1 MAYIVI
7 KTIKGRQYR
16 YQQRTY
22 REGGKVRT
30 ESIYL
35 GPVGGTA
42 KRKGLLRRLGEF
54 VELNFKHQRFG
65 LPDDEIMLR
74 QYNEAIER
82 ERKARQEVL
91 GQLHAL
97 YGMRLSDTPET
108 PVDTDKK
115 APSEEGARAPSTPT
129 PA

>member
-22 REGGKVRT
+22 RQGGKVRT

-35 GPVGGTA
+35 GPVGGA
-42 KRKGLLRRLGEF
+42 ARRKGLLKRFGEL
-54 VELNFKHQRFG
+54 VEMNFKHQSFG
-65 LPDDEIMLR
+65 LPDDETMLR
-74 QYNEAIER
+74 QYNQAIER
-82 ERKARQEVL
+82 EHKARQEAL

-97 YGMRLSDTPET
+97 YGMRLSDTPEH
-108 PVDTDKK
+108 PVNSDKK
-115 APSEEGARAPSTPT
+115 APSEEGAPAPSTQT